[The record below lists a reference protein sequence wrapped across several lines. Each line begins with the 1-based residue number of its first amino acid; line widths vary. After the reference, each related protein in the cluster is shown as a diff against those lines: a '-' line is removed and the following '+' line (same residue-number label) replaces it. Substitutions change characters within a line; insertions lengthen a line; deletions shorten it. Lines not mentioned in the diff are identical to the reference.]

1 MGDLWA
7 GWLSLVV
14 WRTIPVST
22 NGKLAGTESGGISP
36 SNEPFPLLDRPR
48 KRSSENGISNMARPR
63 VESTLFPSWTEL
75 PVEWNNLDVFQ
86 HVNNTHFIRW
96 FESARVA
103 YLQQCKLDSWMQ
115 NEGMGP
121 IISSIICHYRRPV
134 LFPDTVR
141 IGARVKHLGR
151 SNMVLYHA
159 VFSIQT
165 ERIVA
170 DGESHVVLFDRNRSR
185 PVRISDSSRELIEKF
200 EATAVEICKVD
211 L

>member
-1 MGDLWA
+1 MG
-7 GWLSLVV
+7 GP
-14 WRTIPVST
+14 T
-22 NGKLAGTESGGISP
+22 GLAGCRSLRGEPGRFQQTVNWPEP
-36 SNEPFPLLDRPR
+36 SRAVIHRTTNHFRYWIDH
-48 KRSSENGISNMARPR
+48 ENGISNMARPR

-103 YLQQCKLDSWMQ
+103 YLQQCKLDSWMHD
-115 NEGMGP
+115 EGMGP

-159 VFSIQT
+159 IFSIQT
-165 ERIVA
+165 KQIVA